1 MGYINQALVQDRLF
15 VGAERIPVV
24 LLATLCA
31 LGIVIDMDIGGRE
44 VLISGAI
51 FSWGFWVLR
60 SCAEYDPRL
69 FQNLV
74 VKLGAYV
81 PLWLVRTA
89 RMGRWSIPAS
99 PSYLRQGPYLLRGR
113 ETPDVEGA
121 HE

>member
-1 MGYINQALVQDRLF
+1 MGTINQALVQDRLF

-31 LGIVIDMDIGGRE
+31 LGIVIDMDIGARE
-44 VLISGAI
+44 VLISGSV

-74 VKLGAYV
+74 VKLGAYA

-89 RMGRWSIPAS
+89 RTSRWSIPAS
-99 PSYLRQGPYLLRGR
+99 PSYLRSGPYLLRGFDTLDQ
-113 ETPDVEGA
+113 ETLR
-121 HE
+121 